1 MRVPLSWLR
10 EFVPLPEEP
19 EALRDRLAMLG
30 FGHEPVQWVGEE
42 AVLDLEVASNRP
54 DLLSVLGV
62 AREIAAAWERELTL
76 PRITLR
82 RSATPAA
89 TVVDVAVEDVQ
100 GCPRYT
106 AHVISGVRVGAS
118 PPWMVRRLEAAGI
131 RSINNVV
138 DVTNYVMLEQG
149 QPLHAFDLDRL
160 AGPRILVRRAHPGER
175 LVTLDG
181 VDRPLDPQVLVITDS
196 ARPVAIA
203 GVMGGAD
210 TEIGAATTRVLL
222 EAAVFHPAQ
231 VRRTARRLG
240 LRTESSARFER
251 GLDPRGVLR
260 AARRAAGLIAEVAG
274 GRVLTGAVDVYP
286 HPAPPTTIT
295 LRLPRIARVLGVEVP
310 QATVLAILR
319 RLGCRV
325 VRRASHLVVTAP
337 VGRVD
342 LEREEDLI
350 EEVARH
356 YGYDRIPEAMPR
368 EVVQAGSVAPSLQ
381 AEARVRDLLVRAGFV
396 EAITLS
402 LVSPEVYQ
410 RLGVGADDLREGLV
424 PLQNPLLADHTH
436 LRAML
441 LPGLLEV
448 LRVNLSRRVED
459 VHLFEIGRIFRP
471 GVGATAGRVEERRAL
486 AVAMHG
492 RLARGWNLPPAA
504 VEVTFFHLKGLLE
517 ELGAV
522 LRLSLQ
528 AEPAA
533 APWLHPGRGARLLAD
548 GAEAGLFGELHP
560 EVAERFGLSGRVY
573 AAEVDLEELLRRA
586 APRPRFDPLPR
597 HPSVDRDLAIFVP
610 ADVPQAEV
618 LRVIHASGGPLLES
632 AELFDVYTGPQAP
645 PGQRSLA
652 YSLRFRAAD
661 RTLTAAEADGALG
674 RIQAALREKLGATP
688 RG

>member
-19 EALRDRLAMLG
+19 ETLSDRLAMLG

-62 AREIAAAWERELTL
+62 AREIAAAWGREITL
-76 PRITLR
+76 PRSTLR
-82 RSATPAA
+82 RTAAPATS
-89 TVVDVAVEDVQ
+89 VVDVTVEDVQ

-106 AHVISGVRVGAS
+106 AHVITGVRVGAS

-131 RSINNVV
+131 RSINSVV

-160 AGPRILVRRAHPGER
+160 AGPRIVVRRARPGER

-181 VDRPLDPQVLVITDS
+181 VDRPLDPQMLVIAD
-196 ARPVAIA
+196 AVRPVAIA

-251 GLDPRGVLR
+251 GLDARVVLQ
-260 AARRAAGLIAEVAG
+260 AARRAAGLIAELAG
-274 GRVLTGAVDVYP
+274 GRVLAGAVDVYP
-286 HPAPPTTIT
+286 HPAVPTTIT

-310 QATVLAILR
+310 QAEVLAILR

-325 VRRASHLVVTAP
+325 VRRTQHLVVTVP

-356 YGYDRIPEAMPR
+356 YGYDRIPEAMPV
-368 EVVQAGSVAPSLQ
+368 EVVQAGSVAPPLQ
-381 AEARVRDLLVRAGFV
+381 AEALVRDLLVRAGFV
-396 EAITLS
+396 EAMTLS
-402 LVSPEVYQ
+402 LVSPAVYE
-410 RLGVGADDLREGLV
+410 RLGFGAGDPGRGLV

-441 LPGLLEV
+441 LPGLLEA

-459 VHLFEIGRIFRP
+459 VHLFEIGRVFRRR
-471 GVGATAGRVEERRAL
+471 GGAEDGRVEERRAL
-486 AVAMHG
+486 AVVMRG

-504 VEVTFFHLKGLLE
+504 VEATFFHLKGLLE
-517 ELGAV
+517 ELCAA
-522 LRLSLQ
+522 LRLSLR

-533 APWLHPGRGARLLAD
+533 APWLHPGRGARLLAE
-548 GAEAGLFGELHP
+548 GVEAGLFGELHP
-560 EVAERFGLSGRVY
+560 AVAERFGLGGRIY
-573 AAEVDLEELLRRA
+573 AAEVDLEELVRRA

-597 HPSVDRDLAIFVP
+597 HPSVDRDLAVFVP
-610 ADVPQAEV
+610 AEVPQAEV
-618 LRVIHASGGPLLES
+618 LRVIRTAGGTLLES

-652 YSLRFRAAD
+652 YTLRFRAAD
-661 RTLTAAEADGALG
+661 RTLTAAEADEALS
-674 RIQAALREKLGATP
+674 RIHAALRGQLGATP
-688 RG
+688 RA